1 MSTDHRERASTT
13 RLEGTVVGIDPHK
26 HTLSACMLDERGGI
40 VAVGHFNVSGDG
52 HRALESWAAG
62 FGTVAVWG
70 IEGASG
76 LGRHTAMFLTAR
88 GHDVRDVCPNR
99 THQRGR
105 GRHQGKTD
113 SLDAERIARE
123 TQSSARLPRAFKRS
137 GDDAGPDETLELISL
152 WHKARCSLTKLR
164 VQLLGEAEALL
175 NALPEELRQQRPH
188 TPRVRSRL
196 AALTAHEHGR
206 RFDAATELRL
216 RLLEHHAAV
225 IADLIEQDK
234 EAARELRAL
243 IAQHGS
249 TLAELP
255 GLGPRAVAE
264 LLVEVGD
271 PRRFTEGGF
280 ARFNG
285 TAPIPASSGEGSSD
299 PVRHRLNLGGNRRV
313 NAAIH
318 RMAMVQLRVDP
329 RAKQIVIDARQRGH
343 TKKEAMRVLK
353 RHLSNVIYRRMVR
366 DMQVGHPSTGAR
378 GTSGLT

>member
-1 MSTDHRERASTT
+1 VRIDDSHQPSN
-13 RLEGTVVGIDPHK
+13 GFPGNVVGIDPHK
-26 HTLSACMLDERGGI
+26 RTLSACVLDERGGV

-52 HRALESWAAG
+52 HRALEAWANDLG
-62 FGTVAVWG
+62 PVATWG

-113 SLDAERIARE
+113 RLDAERIARE
-123 TQSSARLPRAFKRS
+123 TQASPRLPRAFKRS
-137 GDDAGPDETLELISL
+137 GNDAGPDETLELISL

-164 VQLLGEAEALL
+164 VQLLGEVEALL
-175 NALPEELRQQRPH
+175 NALPEELRQDLPD
-188 TPRVRSRL
+188 TPRIRPRL
-196 AALTAHEHGR
+196 AALLR
-206 RFDAATELRL
+206 RDRRQRFDAATELRL
-216 RLLEHHAAV
+216 RLLEHNAAV
-225 IADLIEQDK
+225 IADLVKQDK
-234 EAARELRAL
+234 EAAHELQSL
-243 IAQHGS
+243 ISRHGS
-249 TLAELP
+249 TLEELP

-271 PRRFTEGGF
+271 PRRFTERGF

-285 TAPIPASSGEGSSD
+285 TAPIPASSGEGSGD
-299 PVRHRLNLGGNRRV
+299 PVRHRLNPGGNRRV

-329 RAKQIVIDARQRGH
+329 RARQVLADARKRGH
-343 TKKEAMRVLK
+343 TKREAMRVLK

-366 DMQVGHPSTGAR
+366 DLRGHPRTSENAR
-378 GTSGLT
+378 AA